1 MNSRS
6 AWQTRIGSS
15 ATTAWRRRRSTRTAH
30 VLFPLLTL
38 SLFRSLSNANTN
50 TTEDYL
56 DTFSGNIDDC
66 FRFGVSL
73 TKKTIKLFAEFYNSD
88 IIIASPLGL
97 RMLVGAP
104 GYILALEH
112 YARYNERAPHF
123 SPPQ

>member
-1 MNSRS
+1 MANKNRFFSDYGVEEETINPNRP
-6 AWQTRIGSS
+6 
-15 ATTAWRRRRSTRTAH
+15 RT
-30 VLFPLLTL
+30 LFTLTH
-38 SLFRSLSNANTN
+38 SLFSVRCTNANAN

-104 GYILALEH
+104 GYILALVSLCV
-112 YARYNERAPHF
+112 RKRLNLDCPL
-123 SPPQ
+123 Q

>member
-1 MNSRS
+1 M
-6 AWQTRIGSS
+6 I
-15 ATTAWRRRRSTRTAH
+15 
-30 VLFPLLTL
+30 
-38 SLFRSLSNANTN
+38 

-104 GYILALEH
+104 GYTLALVSLCPKTPKSQLSFTVIRS
-112 YARYNERAPHF
+112 ATMTSFLRW
-123 SPPQ
+123 SL